1 MASLIELVQQLR
13 DKTGAGI
20 LDCKKA
26 LTETGNDID
35 KAVDWLREKGIAKA
49 AAKASRI
56 AAEGRAVIRIDGNK
70 ALLAEINTETDFSAK
85 TDRFLE
91 MIEKVGKAILDAEP
105 ADVEAALNIETAE
118 GPVSELISAVSFAT
132 GEKITL
138 RRFEIVKKNDAQIF
152 GSYLHHDGKTAC
164 IVVLNGDK
172 ADVAKSIAMQVA
184 SMNPSYVDR
193 AHMPADIVEHERS
206 VQIEIAKNDPAN
218 ANKPANIVEKM
229 VEGRVSKA
237 LQEMCLVDQGFILD
251 GTLKV
256 SGYLKNNGC
265 TVECFV
271 RYLVGEGIEKRV
283 DDWVAEVNAAL
294 KN

>member
-1 MASLIELVQQLR
+1 MATLIELVQQLR

-26 LTETGNDID
+26 LTETENDLD

-56 AAEGRAVIRIDGNK
+56 AAEGKAVIVIDGNK

-85 TDRFLE
+85 TERFLE
-91 MIEKVGKAILDAEP
+91 MADKVGKVILDAEP
-105 ADVEAALNIETAE
+105 ADVDAALNVSTPE

-138 RRFEIVKKNDAQIF
+138 RRFAIVKKSDDQIF

-164 IVVLNGDK
+164 VVVLNGDR
-172 ADVAKSIAMQVA
+172 ADVAKSVAMQVA

-193 AHMPADIVEHERS
+193 AHMPADIIEHERA

-218 ANKPANIVEKM
+218 ASKPANIVEKM
-229 VEGRVSKA
+229 VEGRVSKS
-237 LQEMCLVDQGFILD
+237 LQEMCLVDQAFILD
-251 GTLKV
+251 GSLKV
-256 SGYLKNNGC
+256 SQYLKNNGC
-265 TVECFV
+265 SVECFV

-294 KN
+294 AK